1 MRRLSAPV
9 PRRLNCRS
17 DELVTPNTEQA
28 VQERDAGLG
37 TSAMIGGKGATTT
50 GVLPG
55 SEAAVLA
62 RIPCRGK
69 GYLKGA
75 WCSERKEFRK
85 RRRWQPVKNKL
96 PTDELQ
102 PSTNNV
108 IPVAMCSNTSG
119 AFGLGSSF

>member
-1 MRRLSAPV
+1 
-9 PRRLNCRS
+9 
-17 DELVTPNTEQA
+17 
-28 VQERDAGLG
+28 
-37 TSAMIGGKGATTT
+37 MIGGKGATTT

-85 RRRWQPVKNKL
+85 RRTWQPVKNKL
-96 PTDELQ
+96 PTDQQIMSSLL
-102 PSTNNV
+102 PCV
-108 IPVAMCSNTSG
+108 PIPQG
-119 AFGLGSSF
+119 PLG